1 MTSLLSSFSP
11 IFDVKLEFIGSKARS
26 VPGAVVYPS
35 SSGEYISLSA
45 AAGTSE
51 GKGRGKKCRTHL
63 FLCREKTGGKGE
75 SKRDRE
81 RGSDVVKAWK
91 MDPYVWRTV

>member
-1 MTSLLSSFSP
+1 M
-11 IFDVKLEFIGSKARS
+11 KLEFIGSKAQS

-35 SSGEYISLSA
+35 TLGNTLVRLQQLELQC
-45 AAGTSE
+45 
-51 GKGRGKKCRTHL
+51 KGRGENVLYSLVPVERAW
-63 FLCREKTGGKGE
+63 GGERE